1 MKNYEKII
9 KLIKED
15 KEMAENLF
23 YFQEFREDVSLW
35 TEPPRNGVNYSNMKW
50 LFVTYHSN
58 YTLVGI
64 NVIDETIWCIDD
76 EGDFHQD
83 CDALE
88 NLPYEIIR
96 NKCGYMDNETV
107 KEYFEK
113 FKEEGYKETLERY
126 EQWCK
131 ENNIKLDKQG
141 IYHDKNGI
149 LFDKYFDKP

>member
-9 KLIKED
+9 ELIKEN
-15 KEMAENLF
+15 KEIAENLF
-23 YFQEFREDVSLW
+23 MFQEFREDVSLW
-35 TEPPRNGVNYSNMKW
+35 TVLPRNGINFDNMKW

-64 NVIDETIWCIDD
+64 NIKDGTIWCIDD

-96 NKCGYMDNETV
+96 NKSGYMDNQTV

>member
-1 MKNYEKII
+1 
-9 KLIKED
+9 
-15 KEMAENLF
+15 
-23 YFQEFREDVSLW
+23 VSLW
-35 TEPPRNGVNYSNMKW
+35 PDPPRNGVNYSNMKW

-96 NKCGYMDNETV
+96 NKCGYMGNETV

-113 FKEEGYKETLERY
+113 FKEEGYK
-126 EQWCK
+126 
-131 ENNIKLDKQG
+131 
-141 IYHDKNGI
+141 
-149 LFDKYFDKP
+149 